1 METGFDGK
9 IAYRD
14 YVVHFFTGVLFNFFL
29 LLVFYPIYGIPKI
42 FTEDIPNE
50 LIVSIIAIPILFL
63 EGHFLSAIDRLL
75 FMELPSWIYEKNNT
89 ISSAE
94 GKLFRRSFKDAR
106 KKWYKKC
113 PVFFIIL
120 FGKRITGQKTIRE
133 IKNEEE
139 LVINKNEENKVLVQ
153 RYYVLSDFFKGVG
166 CAAWIAFIIAVVQLF
181 RFATLLSWVILGIL
195 LMVILL
201 SWFRCRFYSKL
212 YVRYYYKK
220 NQ

>member
-14 YVVHFFTGVLFNFFL
+14 YAVHFFTGVLFNFFL

-75 FMELPSWIYEKNNT
+75 FMELPSWIYDKNNT

-94 GKLFRRSFKDAR
+94 SKLCRCSFKDAR
-106 KKWYKKC
+106 KKWCKY
-113 PVFFIIL
+113 P
-120 FGKRITGQKTIRE
+120 
-133 IKNEEE
+133 
-139 LVINKNEENKVLVQ
+139 
-153 RYYVLSDFFKGVG
+153 
-166 CAAWIAFIIAVVQLF
+166 
-181 RFATLLSWVILGIL
+181 
-195 LMVILL
+195 
-201 SWFRCRFYSKL
+201 
-212 YVRYYYKK
+212 
-220 NQ
+220 